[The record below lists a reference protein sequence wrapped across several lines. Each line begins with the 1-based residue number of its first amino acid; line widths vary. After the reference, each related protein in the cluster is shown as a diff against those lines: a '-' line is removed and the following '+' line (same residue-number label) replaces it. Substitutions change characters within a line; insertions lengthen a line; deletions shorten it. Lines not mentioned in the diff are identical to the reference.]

1 MVVSPLSLVLVAL
14 QGGAPVIAAQDPTLN
29 PAQTAASIPGGFVAA
44 PSGLG
49 GGTLAAGS
57 IDSDDFNRASL
68 GSGWQQEFSGS
79 FLISADK
86 LVSGSGNDWISR
98 VGTTAAYEDQTVE
111 FDLGF
116 GPTGLTYVAA
126 VTGIGT
132 EQLYTKVQSNSGG
145 AYDFIGFYQGFNGGG
160 IGTYGGFVGITPV
173 QGGHVRMYISN
184 AGDTMNVD
192 IDEDLDGVYEY
203 HYESSGILASF
214 SGLGT
219 GTGLGG
225 WAADC
230 DNWELGDGPSGP
242 TLAITGSCPGLTT
255 IDVTG
260 ANAFAGI
267 ALTYGAAGSFT
278 IPSGGCA
285 GTVLD
290 INGPTLAGIFGAD
303 ASGSL
308 SISVTLPAGVCG
320 LTVQAVDTNDCS
332 VSNTDTL

>member
-1 MVVSPLSLVLVAL
+1 MPFSPLSLALVAL
-14 QGGAPVIAAQDPTLN
+14 QGGVPVLAAQDPTLN
-29 PAQTAASIPGGFVAA
+29 LTPSASSQSGAFVAA

-49 GGTLAAGS
+49 GTIAAGS

-68 GSGWQQEFSGS
+68 GSGWQQEATGS
-79 FLISADK
+79 FLISADT
-86 LVSGSGNDWISR
+86 LISGQGNDWISR
-98 VGTTAAYEDQTVE
+98 VGTTADYKDQTVE

-116 GPTGLTYVAA
+116 NPNGLSYVAA
-126 VTGIGT
+126 VTGIGA
-132 EQLYTKVQSNSGG
+132 EQLFTKVQSNAGG
-145 AYDFIGFYQGFNGGG
+145 LYDFIGFYQGFNGGG
-160 IGTYGGFVGITPV
+160 LGTYGGFVGITPV
-173 QGGHVRMYISN
+173 AGGHVRMSISN

-219 GTGLGG
+219 GTGIGG

-255 IDVTG
+255 IAVTG
-260 ANAFAGI
+260 ANAFTGI
-267 ALTYGAAGSFT
+267 ALAYGAAGSFT
-278 IPSGGCA
+278 IPGGSCP
-285 GTVLD
+285 GSVLD
-290 INGPTLAGIFGAD
+290 ISSPTLAGIFGAD

-308 SISVTLPAGVCG
+308 SLSVTLPAGVCG
-320 LTVQAVDTNDCS
+320 LVVQAVDTFDCS
-332 VSNTDTL
+332 VSNTETL